1 MDTSLVLFIVLILG
15 IITAV
20 GLLVFTTL
28 KNTRLTAR
36 MAELYRS
43 EAALEAAL
51 DAAKTEVASL
61 RKDAETRLADKIN
74 AEKNLVAAEE
84 KIATLTEKLNARKA
98 EEDELRKKLNAD
110 FEALSNKIFEESRN
124 KMSST
129 NLEQISLI
137 LKPMKSTIADFR
149 DRIDAL
155 NEANIK
161 GQAGLEKHIETLA
174 KMNSELS
181 SDAKNLALAL
191 RNENKKAGNW
201 GEAIFK
207 KILEDCG
214 FQEGIHFR
222 AQENYTDTTGEQKRL
237 MPDFVIDLPDSRS
250 IVVDS
255 KISLVGYVDYC
266 SSQTSEAKR
275 DSLDRFKKSV
285 RAHLKEFATK
295 YDNLPDA
302 RCGFKLMFM
311 PIEPA
316 YLLAIE
322 TDTALLEDAYAANVL
337 IVSPSTVMSV
347 LKYAEILVKNDTVAK
362 NTREIANI
370 GAKLYDRVE
379 LFMERF
385 KKLGDR
391 IRQASEEY
399 EDAGK
404 TLSEGSRSI
413 LNTARKLGAKSGIG
427 NLEQKDESDD

>member
-84 KIATLTEKLNARKA
+84 KIATLTE
-98 EEDELRKKLNAD
+98 KLNAD

-427 NLEQKDESDD
+427 KLEQKDESDD